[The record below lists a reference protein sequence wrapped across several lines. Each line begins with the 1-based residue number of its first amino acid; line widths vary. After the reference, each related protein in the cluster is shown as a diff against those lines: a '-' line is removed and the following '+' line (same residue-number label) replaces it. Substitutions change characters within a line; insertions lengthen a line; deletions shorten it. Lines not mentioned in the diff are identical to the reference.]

1 MAISSRDAKRQRR
14 AGTGS
19 GNPGR
24 YVPRQMPDSP
34 GLVGGANAALTAS
47 TTDLAARAR
56 ALGIAAEGRP
66 GGEIAL
72 DVALAE
78 ALHSVGSPDP
88 AAAAAVSAAAETS
101 TVERAVAAAAAGA
114 AAEVAIVA
122 ALASRRLAP
131 S

>member
-34 GLVGGANAALTAS
+34 GLASGANAALTAS
-47 TTDLAARAR
+47 SADLAARAR
-56 ALGIAAEGRP
+56 SLGIATEGRS
-66 GGEIAL
+66 GGEVAL

-88 AAAAAVSAAAETS
+88 APTAGAAAAETS
-101 TVERAVAAAAAGA
+101 TVERAVDATAAGA

-122 ALASRRLAP
+122 ALASRAV
-131 S
+131 

>member
-34 GLVGGANAALTAS
+34 GLVSGANAALTAS
-47 TTDLAARAR
+47 SSDLAARASS
-56 ALGIAAEGRP
+56 LGVATEGRS
-66 GGEIAL
+66 GGEVAL

-78 ALHSVGSPDP
+78 ALRSVGSPDP
-88 AAAAAVSAAAETS
+88 AATDAAAETS
-101 TVERAVAAAAAGA
+101 TVERAVAAAAGA
-114 AAEVAIVA
+114 PAEVAIVA
-122 ALASRRLAP
+122 ALASRAA
-131 S
+131 

>member
-1 MAISSRDAKRQRR
+1 MAISSRDAQRQRR

-34 GLVGGANAALTAS
+34 GLVSGTNAALTAS
-47 TTDLAARAR
+47 SADLAARAR
-56 ALGIAAEGRP
+56 SLGIATEGRP
-66 GGEIAL
+66 GGEVAL

-78 ALHSVGSPDP
+78 ALRSVGSPDP
-88 AAAAAVSAAAETS
+88 AATAPDAAAPETS
-101 TVERAVAAAAAGA
+101 TVERAVAATAAGA

-122 ALASRRLAP
+122 ALASRAA
-131 S
+131 

>member
-34 GLVGGANAALTAS
+34 GLVSGANAALTAS
-47 TTDLAARAR
+47 SSDLAARASS
-56 ALGIAAEGRP
+56 LGVATEGRS
-66 GGEIAL
+66 GGEVAL

-78 ALHSVGSPDP
+78 ALRSVGSPDP
-88 AAAAAVSAAAETS
+88 AATDAAAETS

-114 AAEVAIVA
+114 PAEVAIVA
-122 ALASRRLAP
+122 ALASRAA
-131 S
+131 